1 MWLTGRFVEGR
12 ITHYL
17 KFSVKITT
25 NQLHYYFRK
34 KVPYLEIEISIGIID
49 IAALIYSLLFF
60 VSLVLLF
67 RFKPSGRTMFTILL
81 IVGIPLSLGMSESSI
96 PTGSLYQTY
105 VWFGGL
111 LEGAML
117 AILYLTSIK
126 ERFQKIE
133 E

>member
-1 MWLTGRFVEGR
+1 MELSKLFRGLIIVHFVS
-12 ITHYL
+12 I
-17 KFSVKITT
+17 VAMVMV
-25 NQLHYYFRK
+25 
-34 KVPYLEIEISIGIID
+34 VPVDPAYEEISIGIID

>member
-1 MWLTGRFVEGR
+1 MELSKLFRGLIIVHFVS
-12 ITHYL
+12 I
-17 KFSVKITT
+17 VAIVMV
-25 NQLHYYFRK
+25 
-34 KVPYLEIEISIGIID
+34 VPVDPAYDEIPIGIID
-49 IAALIYSLLFF
+49 IASLIYSLLFL

-67 RFKPSGRTMFTILL
+67 RFKSSGRTLFAILV
-81 IVGIPLSLGMSESSI
+81 IISIPLSLGMPESSI

-117 AILYLTSIK
+117 AIIYLTSIK